1 MNLSQLRKLNFLL
14 EKVNVKSAPS
24 HDEIKVPY
32 LQNVPC
38 SEFLCKLFNKCLEL
52 GESPLP
58 WMCSIIKPIP
68 KPGGNP
74 LNPSDYRGI
83 SLQSCV
89 TKILCF
95 VMRLTEYVE
104 DNVLLAEE
112 QNGFRSNRNCQD
124 HIYSLYNIVHGR
136 KLLKKHT
143 FAVFIDFRKAFE
155 SVPRSLLWN
164 KPQSQ
169 FGLRGPF
176 LDLLKSL

>member
-1 MNLSQLRKLNFLL
+1 MLNNPSPPISTDCLQNVTPEFLDSSSLSEPFTVEEIEFALK
-14 EKVNVKSAPS
+14 KINVKSAPG
-24 HDEIKVPY
+24 HDGIKVPY

-38 SEFLCKLFNKCLEL
+38 SEFLCNLFNKCLEL

-95 VMRLTEYVE
+95 VMNVRLTEYVE
-104 DNVLLAEE
+104 SNVLYI
-112 QNGFRSNRNCQD
+112 S
-124 HIYSLYNIVHGR
+124 
-136 KLLKKHT
+136 
-143 FAVFIDFRKAFE
+143 
-155 SVPRSLLWN
+155 
-164 KPQSQ
+164 
-169 FGLRGPF
+169 
-176 LDLLKSL
+176 